1 MALIISTEKDDQMPE
16 LRIIRNYVDVEDSH
30 TLDSYLQRDGY
41 KALGSA
47 LGMDP
52 EEIIDI
58 IKKSGLRGR
67 GGAGF
72 PTGMKWSFI
81 PRDIDKPVYLCC
93 NADESEPGSFKDREI
108 LEKDPHQM
116 LEGIAIACYA
126 IDSHKSYIYIRGE
139 MPYGAKI
146 IQGAIDE
153 AYEKG
158 YLGRNIFNS
167 GFDLDITLYRGAGAY
182 ICGEETGLLESI
194 EGKNGE
200 PRPKPPFPAQ
210 VGLFGCPTIV
220 NNVETL
226 AFVPHIINN
235 GHEWFASI
243 GTPKNTGTKL
253 YGLSGCIKNPGLYEL
268 PLGITIRDL
277 IDNYGG
283 GITNGNKVKAIS
295 PGGSS
300 SAMLTAD
307 DLDLPLDFDTM
318 AKAGSML
325 GTAGVTVMD
334 DTVCMV
340 RVAHNLAH
348 FYRDESCGQCVQC
361 RDGTWWLE
369 KMLREIEEGKGTL
382 RDIDTIL
389 DACFQMRGTTIC
401 ALADGCAMPVD
412 SIVRKFRD
420 EFEEHIRLGKCPFE
434 NPHMGEWN

>member
-1 MALIISTEKDDQMPE
+1 MPE
-16 LRIIRNYVDVEDSH
+16 LKIIRNYVGHENSH
-30 TLDSYLQRDGY
+30 TLNSYIERGGY
-41 KALGSA
+41 KALKKS
-47 LGMDP
+47 LGTSPD
-52 EEIIDI
+52 EITEIV
-58 IKKSGLRGR
+58 KKSGLRGR

-72 PTGMKWSFI
+72 PTGMKWSFV
-81 PRDIDKPVYLCC
+81 PKEIDKPVYLCC

-126 IDSHKSYIYIRGE
+126 INSHKSYIYIRGE

-153 AYEKG
+153 AYENG
-158 YLGRNIFNS
+158 YLGKNIFNS
-167 GFDLDITLYRGAGAY
+167 GFDLDISLYRGAGAY

-235 GHEWFASI
+235 GPEWFASI
-243 GTPKNTGTKL
+243 GTPKNTGTKI
-253 YGLSGCIKNPGLYEL
+253 YGLSGCINKPGLYEI

-277 IDNYGG
+277 IDEYGG
-283 GITNGNKVKAIS
+283 GIVNGNKVKAIS

-300 SAMLTAD
+300 SALLTAD

-334 DTVCMV
+334 ETVCMV
-340 RVAHNLAH
+340 RVAQNLAH

-361 RDGTWWLE
+361 REGTWWLE
-369 KMLREIEEGKGTL
+369 KILRGIEEGRGTMEQ
-382 RDIDTIL
+382 IDTLL
-389 DACFQMRGTTIC
+389 DACKQMRGTTIC

-420 EFEEHIRLGKCPFE
+420 EFEEHIKLGKCPFE
-434 NPHMGEWN
+434 NPYMGDWN

>member
-1 MALIISTEKDDQMPE
+1 MPE
-16 LRIIRNYVDVEDSH
+16 VRIIRNYIGFENSY
-30 TLDSYLQRDGY
+30 TLDSYLERGGY
-41 KALGSA
+41 EALKKSLA
-47 LGMDP
+47 TEPD
-52 EEIIDI
+52 DI
-58 IKKSGLRGR
+58 TETIKRSGLRGR

-81 PRDIDKPVYLCC
+81 PKDTDKPVYLCC

-126 IDSHKSYIYIRGE
+126 INSHKSYIYIRGE

-158 YLGRNIFNS
+158 YLGNNIFNS
-167 GFDLDITLYRGAGAY
+167 GFDLDISLYRGAGAY

-235 GHEWFASI
+235 GPDWFAAM
-243 GTPKNTGTKL
+243 GTPKNTGTKI
-253 YGLSGCIKNPGLYEL
+253 YGLSGCINKPGLYEL
-268 PLGITIRDL
+268 PLGITIREL
-277 IDNYGG
+277 IDEYGG
-283 GITNGNKVKAIS
+283 GVVNGNKIKAIS

-300 SAMLTAD
+300 SALLTAD

-318 AKAGSML
+318 AKVGSML

-334 DTVCMV
+334 ETVCMV
-340 RVAHNLAH
+340 RVAQNLAH

-361 RDGTWWLE
+361 REGTWWLE
-369 KMLREIEEGKGTL
+369 KILRGIEEGRGTMEQ
-382 RDIDTIL
+382 IDTLL
-389 DACFQMRGTTIC
+389 DACKQMRGTTIC

-412 SIVRKFRD
+412 SIVRKFRS
-420 EFEEHIRLGKCPFE
+420 EFEEHIKLGKCPHE
-434 NPHMGEWN
+434 NPCMGDWN

>member
-1 MALIISTEKDDQMPE
+1 MPE
-16 LRIIRNYVDVEDSH
+16 VRIIRNYIGFENSH
-30 TLDSYLQRDGY
+30 TLDSYIERGGY
-41 KALGSA
+41 EALKKSLA
-47 LGMDP
+47 TTP
-52 EEIIDI
+52 EEITELV
-58 IKKSGLRGR
+58 KKSGLRGR

-81 PRDIDKPVYLCC
+81 PKDVDKPVYLCC

-126 IDSHKSYIYIRGE
+126 INSHKSYIYIRGE

-158 YLGRNIFNS
+158 YLGKNIFNS
-167 GFDLDITLYRGAGAY
+167 GFDLDISLYRGAGAY
-182 ICGEETGLLESI
+182 ICGEETGMLESI

-226 AFVPHIINN
+226 AFVPHIINK
-235 GHEWFASI
+235 GPGWFAAI
-243 GTPKNTGTKL
+243 GTPKNTGTKI
-253 YGLSGCIKNPGLYEL
+253 YGLSGCINKPGLYEL
-268 PLGITIRDL
+268 PLGITIREL
-277 IDNYGG
+277 IDEYGG
-283 GITNGNKVKAIS
+283 GIVNGNKIKAIS

-300 SAMLTAD
+300 SALLTID

-334 DTVCMV
+334 ETVCMV
-340 RVAHNLAH
+340 RVAQNLAH

-361 RDGTWWLE
+361 REGTWWLE
-369 KMLREIEEGKGTL
+369 KILRGIEEGRGTMEQ
-382 RDIDTIL
+382 IDTLL
-389 DACFQMRGTTIC
+389 DACKQMRGTTIC

-412 SIVRKFRD
+412 SIVRKFRS
-420 EFEEHIRLGKCPFE
+420 EFEEHIRLGKCPNE
-434 NPHMGEWN
+434 NPCMGDWN

>member
-1 MALIISTEKDDQMPE
+1 MPE
-16 LRIIRNYVDVEDSH
+16 VRIIRNYIGFENSH
-30 TLDSYLQRDGY
+30 TLDSYLQRGGY
-41 KALGSA
+41 EALKKSLA
-47 LGMDP
+47 ATP
-52 EEIIDI
+52 EEITET

-81 PRDIDKPVYLCC
+81 PKDVDKPVYLCC

-126 IDSHKSYIYIRGE
+126 INSHKSYIYIRGE

-158 YLGRNIFNS
+158 YLGKNIFNS
-167 GFDLDITLYRGAGAY
+167 GFDLDISLYRGAGAY
-182 ICGEETGLLESI
+182 ICGEETGMLESI

-226 AFVPHIINN
+226 AFVPHIINK
-235 GHEWFASI
+235 GPGWFAAI
-243 GTPKNTGTKL
+243 GTPKNTGTKI
-253 YGLSGCIKNPGLYEL
+253 YGLSGCINKPGLYEL
-268 PLGITIRDL
+268 PLGITIREL
-277 IDNYGG
+277 IDEYGG
-283 GITNGNKVKAIS
+283 GIVNGNKIKAIS

-300 SAMLTAD
+300 SALLTVD

-334 DTVCMV
+334 ETVCMV
-340 RVAHNLAH
+340 RVAQNLAH

-361 RDGTWWLE
+361 REGTWWLE
-369 KMLREIEEGKGTL
+369 KILRGIEEGRGTMEQ
-382 RDIDTIL
+382 IDTLL
-389 DACFQMRGTTIC
+389 DACKQMRGTTIC

-412 SIVRKFRD
+412 SIVRKFRS
-420 EFEEHIRLGKCPFE
+420 EFEEHIRLGKCPNE
-434 NPHMGEWN
+434 NPCMGDWN